1 MFRLVFGSVYCAFD
15 TCDAL
20 MIAIYIYAL
29 VMYICNVYLV
39 SCLFVYI

>member
-1 MFRLVFGSVYCAFD
+1 MTGVFD

-20 MIAIYIYAL
+20 MIAIYIYPL
-29 VMYICNVYLV
+29 VMHICYVYLV

>member
-1 MFRLVFGSVYCAFD
+1 VFD
-15 TCDAL
+15 TCDVL
-20 MIAIYIYAL
+20 MIAIYIYPL